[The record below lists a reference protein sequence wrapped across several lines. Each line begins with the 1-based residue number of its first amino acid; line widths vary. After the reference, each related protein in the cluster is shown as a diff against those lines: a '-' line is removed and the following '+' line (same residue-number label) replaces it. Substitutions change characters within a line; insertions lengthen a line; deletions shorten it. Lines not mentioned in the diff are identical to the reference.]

1 MNKSTS
7 VTVSLDED
15 AYGVFQSASEIVSK
29 AGIRVPTGQL
39 VQTILN
45 AEMSRLSAREIA
57 QRFLKS
63 IMKQVGVLSGQN
75 PDDEED
81 DIIPSISGPR
91 SGVNPFPQAKQ
102 PSTSAVTGPIRP
114 KTLRAELAS
123 PMAIASPKNKE
134 ELVRQFRFNPEV
146 NTRLEA
152 FMKAEPGLVQFVK
165 ELPREQLERK
175 FLLRKMH
182 DEQRRQGYDAKVK
195 TWLEKPEQADL
206 VKSLRATISPEM
218 KSEATSPGTRQSG

>member
-15 AYGVFQSASEIVSK
+15 AMAPSSQLLRSSK

-63 IMKQVGVLSGQN
+63 IMKHVGALSGQN

-81 DIIPSISGPR
+81 DIIPQQFQSEKR
-91 SGVNPFPQAKQ
+91 VNPFPSKTTVNQ
-102 PSTSAVTGPIRP
+102 PSHEA
-114 KTLRAELAS
+114 
-123 PMAIASPKNKE
+123 
-134 ELVRQFRFNPEV
+134 NP
-146 NTRLEA
+146 LY
-152 FMKAEPGLVQFVK
+152 P
-165 ELPREQLERK
+165 
-175 FLLRKMH
+175 
-182 DEQRRQGYDAKVK
+182 
-195 TWLEKPEQADL
+195 
-206 VKSLRATISPEM
+206 
-218 KSEATSPGTRQSG
+218 